1 MGAFEGV
8 FFTFS
13 SSLLLGTGTLL
24 GQQHR
29 LDVGQDTTLGNGHTS
44 QELVQFLI
52 IPESIRSEVCKE
64 GQKLPDGKLKMPG
77 DDARLLVVSSSVAS
91 QLQDLSSQIL
101 HHCCHVDWS
110 TSSNPLGIIALPMQH
125 VMNP

>member
-1 MGAFEGV
+1 MVGIIVVYFKRKLSRV
-8 FFTFS
+8 FLNIPRQNS

-44 QELVQFLI
+44 QELIQFLI
-52 IPESIRSEVCKE
+52 IPESIKSKVCKE

-77 DDARLLVVSSSVAS
+77 DDARLLVVSGSVAS
-91 QLQDLSSQIL
+91 QLQDLCSQIF
-101 HHCCHVDWS
+101 HHCSHAV
-110 TSSNPLGIIALPMQH
+110 
-125 VMNP
+125 